1 MAGARGLVLAGLLL
15 VVGVPPLASAAV
27 DPFSVTGVTVDATA
41 ATAAAARDTA
51 LADGQRK
58 AFRRLLERLTAPPD
72 YPKLPQ
78 LSDAE
83 ITPLVAGFQV
93 QEERTSTIR
102 YLATLTYSFRPNAIR
117 ALLRRA
123 GVPFAETGSRP
134 VLLVPVLKP
143 AGGGTP
149 LLWDAQNLW
158 HQVWLDKPP
167 PTGLVPV
174 VVPTGEP
181 ADMAALPAPPS
192 DAAGAGALAP
202 LLQRYDAGEAMVA
215 EAALDAGGVTITVRS
230 PGSSDPVFTERLP
243 QAGVE
248 SQTDLLRRAAL
259 HVVQALEER
268 WKRETAAQ
276 PLDDAGAATG
286 GSGLTV
292 HVPLQ
297 SFADWLELRRR
308 LASTGFVQGVQ
319 LKSLSKRE
327 ALVELSFAGD
337 ASQLKLVLAQRQLAL
352 DETPDGG
359 WSLRVVGTQT
369 GGTQT
374 GGAQTGERP
383 PPQ

>member
-1 MAGARGLVLAGLLL
+1 MVGARGLVLAGLLL
-15 VVGVPPLASAAV
+15 VVGAPPLASAAV
-27 DPFSVTGVTVDATA
+27 DPFAVTGVTVDATA
-41 ATAAAARDTA
+41 STASVARDQA

-58 AFRRLLERLTAPPD
+58 AFRRLLERLTAPAD

-143 AGGGTP
+143 PGGGVP
-149 LLWDAQNLW
+149 LLWETQNTW
-158 HQVWLDKPP
+158 RQVWIDKPP

-181 ADMAALPAPPS
+181 ADMAALPAPPT

-202 LLQRYDAGEAMVA
+202 LLQRYDTGEAMVA
-215 EAALDAGGVTITVRS
+215 EAALDAGGVTITLRS
-230 PGSSDPVFTERLP
+230 PGSSDPVFTDRLA

-259 HVVQALEER
+259 RVVQALEER
-268 WKRETAAQ
+268 WKRETVVQ
-276 PLDDAGAATG
+276 PQDDTGA
-286 GSGLTV
+286 SGLTV

-327 ALVELSFAGD
+327 ALVELNFAGD
-337 ASQLKLVLAQRQLAL
+337 ANQLKLVLAQRQLAL
-352 DETPDGG
+352 DETPDG
-359 WSLRVVGTQT
+359 WSLRVVGTQA
-369 GGTQT
+369 

-383 PPQ
+383 PAPQ